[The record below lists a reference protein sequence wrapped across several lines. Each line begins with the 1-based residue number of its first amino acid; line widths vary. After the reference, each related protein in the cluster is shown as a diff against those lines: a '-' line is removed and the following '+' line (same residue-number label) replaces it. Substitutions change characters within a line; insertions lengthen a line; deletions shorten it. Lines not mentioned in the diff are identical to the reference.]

1 MISVTSSDFTFCED
15 AHVPGKLVTYT
26 LLLSVSSGIFLGPT
40 KEGTRIQGGVGK
52 SVLIGSW
59 APRCVTCYT
68 VNQTLDD
75 VVNYIPSIGNP
86 TDLKR

>member
-1 MISVTSSDFTFCED
+1 MISVTSSDFNFCED
-15 AHVPGKLVTYT
+15 AHVPGKLVTCM
-26 LLLSVSSGIFLGPT
+26 SVSSGIFLGPT
-40 KEGTRIQGGVGK
+40 KEGTQIQGGVGK

-59 APRCVTCYT
+59 ALRCVTCYT